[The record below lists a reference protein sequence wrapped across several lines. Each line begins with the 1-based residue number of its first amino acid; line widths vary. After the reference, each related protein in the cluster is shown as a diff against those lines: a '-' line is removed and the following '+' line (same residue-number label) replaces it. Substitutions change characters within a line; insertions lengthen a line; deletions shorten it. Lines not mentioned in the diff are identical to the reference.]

1 MRLSDVAELFKLK
14 QTALLVFTGLAAYLA
29 YAPRPSLYVALLL
42 LASMLLSVSG
52 TTGFNMLF
60 DEDIDALMF
69 RTRTRPLPSK
79 RMTRREALIISAAT
93 LVAGILLGLLV
104 NVYVAL
110 AGALGFVFDIAA
122 YTLILKRRTPL
133 STIVGGFAGGMPAL
147 GGWAAATGGIGLG
160 GLTLMLIVAVW
171 SSLHIWT
178 LAAYYADDY
187 RRAGV
192 PMLPAVTSEARTVA
206 AVLTVAAA
214 VAALSVAAY
223 LEGLISLVGLV
234 VALIPLAAS
243 AAFAAMA
250 ARRDYREMMFKAFK
264 MANMYMGL
272 FFLAILLP
280 R

>member
-79 RMTRREALIISAAT
+79 RMTRREALIVSAAA
-93 LVAGILLGLLV
+93 LAAGILLGLLV

-206 AVLTVAAA
+206 AVLTVAAV

-250 ARRDYREMMFKAFK
+250 ARRDYREMMFRAFK